1 MQASASQF
9 VGEGHCHLAEDS
21 LFPQP
26 CFQFLYP
33 LFFNAQKLIM
43 LHIRKCYEV
52 FRPIVI
58 FDAIQMMGCPAFRQW
73 FVVCQFPIE
82 NMFAHVAGFFS
93 SWMLRLPY
101 IDVALLVS
109 PSPSPITRMRLTH
122 LRYRS
127 LATPP
132 FKLHGTAS
140 TPSSFWINWLATIKA
155 SISSSTHA
163 PIVSYYGLAMQGV
176 Q

>member
-1 MQASASQF
+1 M
-9 VGEGHCHLAEDS
+9 
-21 LFPQP
+21 FPQP

-33 LFFNAQKLIM
+33 LFFNAQKMIM

-58 FDAIQMMGCPAFRQW
+58 FDAIQMMRCPAFRQW
-73 FVVCQFPIE
+73 FVVCLLP
-82 NMFAHVAGFFS
+82 NKDVLAYVAS
-93 SWMLRLPY
+93 LSCPWMLRLPY

-109 PSPSPITRMRLTH
+109 SSPSPITRMRLTH
-122 LRYRS
+122 LRFRS
-127 LATPP
+127 LTIPP
-132 FKLHGTAS
+132 FELHGTAS
-140 TPSSFWINWLATIKA
+140 TPSSFWINWLAAIKA

-163 PIVSYYGLAMQGV
+163 PIVSYYSSPMQGV